1 MSVILVMGYIVS
13 LGISSYL
20 SWSEQTQ
27 AEKKQLHQPPKT
39 NDFLII
45 TIIVINQKI
54 TFNSK

>member
-1 MSVILVMGYIVS
+1 MMGYIVS